1 MLKPTDPGEEP
12 ASRREAERPVGEL
25 VHQLVEDGKA
35 YARAELGVAKAIATA
50 KGKALAI
57 PAGLVF
63 AAMLVAQSAVT
74 VLAVAVFYA
83 LTLVMNPIFAGLFAF
98 LLFGSL
104 AGGLAWYAWQRVRRE
119 L

>member
-1 MLKPTDPGEEP
+1 MLKPTDPSEEP
-12 ASRREAERPVGEL
+12 TSRREAERPVGEL

-35 YARAELGVAKAIATA
+35 YARAEIDVAKAIASA
-50 KGKALAI
+50 KAKALAI
-57 PAGLVF
+57 PAGVVF

-74 VLAVAVFYA
+74 VLAVALFFA
-83 LTLVMNPIFAGLFAF
+83 LTLVMNPIFAGLLAF
-98 LLFGSL
+98 LLFGAL

>member
-1 MLKPTDPGEEP
+1 MLKPTDPSEEP

-35 YARAELGVAKAIATA
+35 YARAEIDVAKAIVTA
-50 KGKALAI
+50 KGKALVL
-57 PAGLVF
+57 PAGLIF

-74 VLAVAVFYA
+74 ALAVAVFFA
-83 LTLVMNPIFAGLFAF
+83 LTLVMNPIFAGLLAF
-98 LLFGSL
+98 LLFGGL
-104 AGGLAWYAWQRVRRE
+104 AGGLAWYAWQRVRDE